1 MSLARVLARLR
12 SGGRA
17 YVLGVLLAL
26 LTLVPL
32 AHACPPDPVWIAGI
46 YDAGDFDEVV
56 CIITGTDTV
65 GPPVQLPWTASSR
78 LVWVLT
84 RFGVSP
90 VVAVVSSTVR
100 PRSPPLLTGPLL
112 P

>member
-1 MSLARVLARLR
+1 MSLTRVLARVR
-12 SGGRA
+12 SGRGRA
-17 YVLGVLLAL
+17 CVLGVLFTV

-32 AHACPPDPVWIAGI
+32 AHASPPDPMWIAGI

-65 GPPVQLPWTASSR
+65 GPPVQLTWTASSR

-100 PRSPPLLTGPLL
+100 PRSPPR
-112 P
+112 